1 MPPAVPPT
9 PSPPTPSPPLSGIRV
24 LDFTQNL
31 PGPYATHV
39 LASLGAEVI
48 KIEPP
53 EGDTARGLG
62 RLFDIVNAGK
72 KSVVLDMKEEASR
85 ATLLELVRS
94 ADVLVEGF
102 RPGVMARL
110 GYGAEHALRLQ
121 PRLIYCSMSSYG
133 QEGPYRDY
141 PGHDLNFQAL
151 SGVCH
156 LSRDADDRPVG
167 PAIPMADL
175 SSALTATSAILAA
188 LLARTQTGAGRFID
202 VALIDTVA
210 SWSYLWGE
218 GLVPSD
224 ARPSRS
230 IAALRQKLDRRER
243 ALPSFLRP
251 FAVQISDALGS
262 DSVQRVADTLGERV
276 KRSDAYAALSRL
288 RLHALPHY
296 ALYRTFDDRWLSIAI
311 VSEHKFWVALCD
323 ALELPR
329 VRGLPLLARVAA
341 ASTLR
346 RMIARAVRK
355 RTLAEWLN
363 VLDRRSLP
371 VAPVLTVPEAL
382 ADAHLAGRQNHVAS
396 REGTVDASLLVC
408 APPALVARPLTAA
421 PELGADTDEV
431 LASLAGGASA

>member
-1 MPPAVPPT
+1 MPAAVSPAPP
-9 PSPPTPSPPLSGIRV
+9 PPLSGIRV

-48 KIEPP
+48 KVEPP
-53 EGDTARGLG
+53 EGDTARGMG

-72 KSVVLDMKEEASR
+72 KSIVLDLQEEASR
-85 ATLLELVRS
+85 SALHRLVKT

-102 RPGVMARL
+102 RPGVMDRF
-110 GYGAEHALRLQ
+110 GCGADHALRLQ
-121 PRLIYCSMSSYG
+121 PRLVYCSMSSYG

-151 SGVCH
+151 AGVCH
-156 LSRDADDRPVG
+156 LSRDNDDRPVS

-188 LLARTQTGAGRFID
+188 LLARVETGAGRVID
-202 VALIDTVA
+202 VALVDTVA
-210 SWSYLWGE
+210 SWSYVWGE

-230 IAALRQKLDRRER
+230 IAALRRQLGRREQG
-243 ALPSFLRP
+243 LPSFLRP
-251 FAVQISDALGS
+251 LASQVSDALGS
-262 DSVQRVADTLGERV
+262 DSVQRLADTLGERV
-276 KRSDAYAALSRL
+276 KRSDVWAKLARL

-296 ALYRTFDDRWLSIAI
+296 ALYRTFDDRWLSIGI
-311 VSEHKFWVALCD
+311 VGEHKFWVALCD
-323 ALELPR
+323 AFELPR
-329 VRGLPLLARVAA
+329 VRNLPLIARVAA
-341 ASTLR
+341 APTLR
-346 RMIARAVRK
+346 RMIARAIKK

-363 VLDRRSLP
+363 VLDRRRFP

-382 ADAHLAGRQNHVAS
+382 ADPQLAGRQSHVLS
-396 REGTVDASLLVC
+396 GDRGDPLLAC
-408 APPALVARPLTAA
+408 APPALVARPLRPA

-431 LASLAGGASA
+431 LASLDGSSVRD

>member
-1 MPPAVPPT
+1 V
-9 PSPPTPSPPLSGIRV
+9 SPPPLPPLSGIRV

-53 EGDTARGLG
+53 EGDTARGMG

-72 KSVVLDMKEEASR
+72 KSVVLDLKDEASR
-85 ATLLELVRS
+85 STLYDLVRS

-102 RPGVMARL
+102 RPGVMARF
-110 GYGAEHALRLQ
+110 GCSAEEALRLQ
-121 PRLIYCSMSSYG
+121 PRLVYCSMSSYG
-133 QEGPYRDY
+133 QDGPYRDY

-156 LSRDADDRPVG
+156 LSREADERPAS

-188 LLARTQTGAGRFID
+188 LLARTKSGAGRVID
-202 VALIDTVA
+202 VALVDTVA
-210 SWSYLWGE
+210 SWSYVWGE
-218 GLVPSD
+218 GLLPSD

-230 IAALRQKLDRRER
+230 IAALRRQIGRREQK
-243 ALPSFLRP
+243 LPSFLRP
-251 FAVQISDALGS
+251 LASQVSEALGS
-262 DSVQRVADTLGERV
+262 DSVQRLANSVGERV
-276 KRSDAYAALSRL
+276 KQSDAYAKLARL

-296 ALYRTFDDRWLSIAI
+296 ALYRTFDDRWLSIGI

-329 VRGLPLLARVAA
+329 VRSLPLLARVAA
-341 ASTLR
+341 AQTLR
-346 RMIARAVRK
+346 RMIARAVRR
-355 RTLAEWLN
+355 RTLAEWLE
-363 VLDRRSLP
+363 VLDRRTIP

-382 ADAHLAGRQNHVAS
+382 ADPHLAGRQNHVATSGGATDGS
-396 REGTVDASLLVC
+396 RLVC
-408 APPALVARPLTAA
+408 APPSLVARPLAAA
-421 PELGADTDEV
+421 PDLGADTDEI
-431 LASLAGGASA
+431 LRSLGDRGVRRDEQAD

>member
-1 MPPAVPPT
+1 VTKA
-9 PSPPTPSPPLSGIRV
+9 PSPPLAGIRV

-53 EGDTARGLG
+53 EGDTARGMG

-72 KSVVLDMKEEASR
+72 KSVVLDLKQESSR
-85 ATLLELVRS
+85 STLYELVRS
-94 ADVLVEGF
+94 SDVLVEGF
-102 RPGVMARL
+102 RPGVMARF
-110 GYGAEHALRLQ
+110 GCSAEQATKLQ
-121 PRLIYCSMSSYG
+121 PRLVYCSISSYG

-141 PGHDLNFQAL
+141 PGHDLNFQAMA
-151 SGVCH
+151 GVCH
-156 LSRDADDRPVG
+156 LSREADDRPVS

-175 SSALTATSAILAA
+175 SSALTATNAILAA
-188 LLARTQTGAGRFID
+188 LLARAKSGTGQVID
-202 VALIDTVA
+202 VALVDTVA
-210 SWSYLWGE
+210 SWSYVWGE

-230 IAALRQKLDRRER
+230 IAALRRQLGRREQ

-251 FAVQISDALGS
+251 FASQVSEALGS
-262 DSVQRVADTLGERV
+262 DSVQRLADTLGERV
-276 KRSDAYAALSRL
+276 KRSEAYAKLARL

-311 VSEHKFWVALCD
+311 VTEHKFWTALCD

-329 VRGLPLLARVAA
+329 VRSLPLLARVAA
-341 ASTLR
+341 APTLR
-346 RMIARAVRK
+346 RMISRAVRK
-355 RTLAEWLN
+355 RTLADWLS
-363 VLDRRSLP
+363 VLDRRALP

-382 ADAHLAGRQNHVAS
+382 ADPHMAGRQHHVAS
-396 REGTVDASLLVC
+396 GDGAPDTSLLVC
-408 APPALVARPLTAA
+408 APHALAQRPLA
-421 PELGADTDEV
+421 PAPDLGANTDDV
-431 LASLAGGASA
+431 LASLGELAARRDR

>member
-1 MPPAVPPT
+1 MSPAPT
-9 PSPPTPSPPLSGIRV
+9 PPLSGIRV

-53 EGDTARGLG
+53 EGDTARGMG

-72 KSVVLDMKEEASR
+72 KSVVLDLKDEASR
-85 ATLLELVRS
+85 ASLHALVRS

-102 RPGVMARL
+102 RPGIMAQF
-110 GYGAEHALRLQ
+110 GCSAEQALELQ

-151 SGVCH
+151 AGVCH
-156 LSRDADDRPVG
+156 LARDADDRPTS

-188 LLARTQTGAGRFID
+188 LLARTKSGAGRVID
-202 VALIDTVA
+202 VALVDTVA
-210 SWSYLWGE
+210 SWSYVWGE

-230 IAALRQKLDRRER
+230 IAALRRQLGRREQT
-243 ALPSFLRP
+243 LPSFLRP
-251 FAVQISDALGS
+251 FASQVSEALGS
-262 DSVQRVADTLGERV
+262 DSVQRMADTLGERV
-276 KRSDAYAALSRL
+276 KRSNAYARLARL

-296 ALYRTFDDRWLSIAI
+296 ALYRTSDDRWLSIGI

-329 VRGLPLLARVAA
+329 VRSLPMLARVAA
-341 ASTLR
+341 APTLR
-346 RMIARAVRK
+346 RMIARAVRR

-363 VLDRRSLP
+363 ALDRRSLP

-382 ADAHLAGRQNHVAS
+382 ADPQLAGRQNHVAS
-396 REGTVDASLLVC
+396 GDGAADGSPLVC
-408 APPALVARPLTAA
+408 APPALVARSLTAA
-421 PELGADTDEV
+421 PDLGVDTDVV
-431 LASLAGGASA
+431 LASLGDGSVRRD

>member
-1 MPPAVPPT
+1 MPPVL
-9 PSPPTPSPPLSGIRV
+9 SPPAQPPLSGTRV

-53 EGDTARGLG
+53 EGDTARGMG

-72 KSVVLDMKEEASR
+72 KSVVLDLTEEASR
-85 ATLLELVRS
+85 ATLYELVRS

-102 RPGVMARL
+102 RPGVMARF
-110 GYGAEHALRLQ
+110 GCSAEQALRLQ

-133 QEGPYRDY
+133 QDGPYRDY

-156 LSRDADDRPVG
+156 LSRDADDRPVS

-188 LLARTQTGAGRFID
+188 LLARTKNGAGSVID
-202 VALIDTVA
+202 VALVDTVA
-210 SWSYLWGE
+210 SWSYVWGE

-230 IAALRQKLDRRER
+230 IAALRRQLGRREQ
-243 ALPSFLRP
+243 ALPAFLRP
-251 FAVQISDALGS
+251 FASQVSDALGS
-262 DSVQRVADTLGERV
+262 DSVQRIADTLGERV
-276 KRSDAYAALSRL
+276 KRSDAYAKLARL

-296 ALYRTFDDRWLSIAI
+296 ALYRTFDDRWLSIGI

-329 VRGLPLLARVAA
+329 IRGLPLLARVAA
-341 ASTLR
+341 AATLR
-346 RMIARAVRK
+346 RMISRAIRR
-355 RTLAEWLN
+355 RTLAEWLD

-371 VAPVLTVPEAL
+371 VAPVLTVPESL
-382 ADAHLAGRQNHVAS
+382 ADPHLAGRQRHVVS
-396 REGTVDASLLVC
+396 GDATLLQC
-408 APPALVARPLTAA
+408 APPALVAQPLTAA
-421 PELGADTDEV
+421 PDLGANTDEV
-431 LASLAGGASA
+431 LASLGNGAARRD